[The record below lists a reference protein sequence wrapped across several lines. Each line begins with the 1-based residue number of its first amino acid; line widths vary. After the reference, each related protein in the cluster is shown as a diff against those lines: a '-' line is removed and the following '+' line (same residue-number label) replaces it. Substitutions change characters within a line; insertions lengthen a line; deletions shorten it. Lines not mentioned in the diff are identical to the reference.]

1 MGMSAQER
9 RADGTG
15 YDRKVVVE
23 ELTGTACGW
32 CPRGLVGMKML
43 RDLYGDR
50 FIGVAVHQFNA
61 TDPMYTPDYAD
72 IDWSDGGSKG
82 APCCMI
88 DRNGEIIDPFY
99 GSAGGM
105 RDVAKD
111 FERAMGEKAV
121 LGVTVSGEWNADY
134 TAVQTTAQVEGT
146 EAGRYEMVFIL
157 VADSVAGNTQRWRQL
172 NNYCGYTRDSFD
184 DDLLAPFLQDGSY
197 GQQGDYCKYI
207 FEDVLVGSSYK
218 NKGTQYSKDIENLGG
233 FIDVVPGE
241 TAVATYTLTLPT
253 KDPLRNAV
261 AKAHV
266 AVVAMVLDTAT
277 GRVMNADK
285 CYLDKTPTA
294 VERISTSEKM
304 ETARYNAAG
313 QRLDAPQQG
322 LNMVRFSDG
331 TVRKEVVR

>member
-1 MGMSAQER
+1 MKRILLLAASFFLLMGMSAQER
-9 RADGTG
+9 RADGAG
-15 YDRKVVVE
+15 YERKVVVE

-111 FERAMGEKAV
+111 FERAMEEKAV
-121 LGVTVSGEWNADY
+121 LGVIVSGEWNADY

-146 EAGRYEMVFIL
+146 EAGHYEMVFVL

-184 DDLLAPFLQDGSY
+184 DDLLAPFLKDGSY

-207 FEDVLVGSSYK
+207 FEDVLVGILIR
-218 NKGTQYSKDIENLGG
+218 T
-233 FIDVVPGE
+233 
-241 TAVATYTLTLPT
+241 
-253 KDPLRNAV
+253 
-261 AKAHV
+261 KAHS
-266 AVVAMVLDTAT
+266 
-277 GRVMNADK
+277 
-285 CYLDKTPTA
+285 
-294 VERISTSEKM
+294 I
-304 ETARYNAAG
+304 
-313 QRLDAPQQG
+313 
-322 LNMVRFSDG
+322 VR
-331 TVRKEVVR
+331 T

>member
-1 MGMSAQER
+1 MKRILLLAASFFLVMGMSAQER

-15 YDRKVVVE
+15 YERKVVVE

-111 FERAMGEKAV
+111 FERAMEEKAV

-146 EAGRYEMVFIL
+146 EAGHYEMVFVL
-157 VADSVAGNTQRWRQL
+157 VADSVAGNTQRCVSSTTIVAIPATVSTTTCWLPSSRMDPTVSRATTVSISSRM
-172 NNYCGYTRDSFD
+172 YWWV
-184 DDLLAPFLQDGSY
+184 
-197 GQQGDYCKYI
+197 
-207 FEDVLVGSSYK
+207 VLIR
-218 NKGTQYSKDIENLGG
+218 T
-233 FIDVVPGE
+233 
-241 TAVATYTLTLPT
+241 
-253 KDPLRNAV
+253 
-261 AKAHV
+261 KAHS
-266 AVVAMVLDTAT
+266 
-277 GRVMNADK
+277 
-285 CYLDKTPTA
+285 
-294 VERISTSEKM
+294 I
-304 ETARYNAAG
+304 
-313 QRLDAPQQG
+313 
-322 LNMVRFSDG
+322 VR
-331 TVRKEVVR
+331 T